1 MATTAPLP
9 SIPNSMIPPYV
20 RTSQAP
26 VTSPEALCSMNGFVK
41 IGKHETR
48 SHQVTGRG
56 ATPAEAAANFFG
68 CQDALEAGYAARE
81 ARATVPPPAPVLPS
95 RDERLASL
103 LACGTAKALA
113 ASDDDRLERLV
124 KAYLL
129 VAKGMVEEIQIDGVG
144 QGAYWVHS
152 QTDPEKVYAVQG
164 RACGCQ
170 DHKRHAEE
178 PGWYCKH
185 VLAALF
191 VTRLDAEEH
200 NTERSG
206 KSGIPGSGGTDD

>member
-9 SIPNSMIPPYV
+9 GTSNSMIPPMLIPQSPA
-20 RTSQAP
+20 TF
-26 VTSPEALCSMNGFVK
+26 SPEALCSMNGFIK
-41 IGKHETR
+41 IGRHETR

-81 ARATVPPPAPVLPS
+81 ARATVPPPAPALPS

-129 VAKGMVEEIQIDGVG
+129 VVKSLVEEVQIDGIP
-144 QGAYWVHS
+144 QGAYRVHS
-152 QTDPEKVYAVQG
+152 QTVPGTTYVVQG
-164 RACGCQ
+164 RICFCQ
-170 DHKRHAEE
+170 DHKRHAEDT
-178 PGWYCKH
+178 GWFCKH
-185 VLAALF
+185 ALAALF
-191 VTRLDAEEH
+191 VTRLDTQEQGAGMP
-200 NTERSG
+200 R
-206 KSGIPGSGGTDD
+206 